1 MYKIYNV
8 TGFVGPHGMPGI
20 GRVVAE
26 SEDHAR
32 EQMEEFC
39 ERHGLSLDGAVYEFE
54 LTKSAQSDINTA

>member
-1 MYKIYNV
+1 MYKIYRV
-8 TGFVGPHGMPGI
+8 TGLKLFSGQQFVPTI

-39 ERHGLSLDGAVYEFE
+39 KKHGLSLDGAVYEVE
-54 LTKSAQSDINTA
+54 IKGDKNE